1 MNKRILTISLAT
13 LFGLGVAIGALTLDG
28 NKLLVNAESNL
39 EKYILIDAS
48 TVTNIEGNDSD
59 NVHFDVVTKCAF
71 DTDLDFE
78 IEDLNA
84 LDYYGETTTFHIG
97 GSDLVTVTTKDNSK
111 MWYVE
116 GVANLLHIN
125 DSFTKVSYSYTYS
138 FAGEEKSGEYVFNR
152 EVLAS
157 RSFFRYDSQYDI
169 DYVTCYTDNN
179 YFEEADENVR
189 NIRIHEI
196 KLFYTC

>member
-1 MNKRILTISLAT
+1 MDKKILSISLAT
-13 LFGLGVAIGALTLDG
+13 LLGLGVAIGALTLDG
-28 NKLLVNAESNL
+28 NKLLVNAESSL

-59 NVHFDVVTKCAF
+59 NVHFDVATKCAF

-78 IEDLNA
+78 IKGLSA
-84 LDYYGETTTFHIG
+84 LCIYEGTTSFHIG
-97 GSDLVTVTTKDNSK
+97 GTDLFTVTTNNNSK
-111 MWYVE
+111 QWYVE
-116 GVANLLHIN
+116 GVAELLHIN

-138 FAGEEKSGEYVFNR
+138 FANEEKSGEYVFNR
-152 EVLAS
+152 EVLAA
-157 RSFFRYDSQYDI
+157 RSFFRYDSEYDI

>member
-1 MNKRILTISLAT
+1 M
-13 LFGLGVAIGALTLDG
+13 
-28 NKLLVNAESNL
+28 LVNAESNL
-39 EKYILIDAS
+39 EKYILIDAN

-116 GVANLLHIN
+116 GVAELLHIS

-138 FAGEEKSGEYVFNR
+138 FGNEEKSGEYVFNR

-157 RSFFRYDSQYDI
+157 RSFFRYDSEYDI

-179 YFEEADENVR
+179 YFEEADPSVK

>member
-1 MNKRILTISLAT
+1 MNKKILIVSLTT

-84 LDYYGETTTFHIG
+84 LCIYEGITTFHVG
-97 GSDLVTVTTKDNSK
+97 GTDLITVNTNDNSIQ
-111 MWYVE
+111 WYVE
-116 GVANLLHIN
+116 GVAELLHIN
-125 DSFTKVSYSYTYS
+125 DSFAKVSYSYTYS
-138 FAGEEKSGEYVFNR
+138 FGDEERSGEYVFNR

-179 YFEEADENVR
+179 YFEEADDSVK

>member
-1 MNKRILTISLAT
+1 MDKKILSISLAT
-13 LFGLGVAIGALTLDG
+13 LLGLGVAIGALTLDG
-28 NKLLVNAESNL
+28 NKLLVNAESSL

-48 TVTNIEGNDSD
+48 TVTNVEGNDSD
-59 NVHFDVVTKCAF
+59 NVRFDVVTKCAF

-78 IEDLNA
+78 IEDLSA
-84 LDYYGETTTFHIG
+84 LCIYEGATSFHIG
-97 GSDLVTVTTKDNSK
+97 GTDLVTVTTNDNSK
-111 MWYVE
+111 QWYIE
-116 GVANLLHIN
+116 GVAELLHIN

-138 FAGEEKSGEYVFNR
+138 FANEEKSGEYIFDR
-152 EVLAS
+152 EVLTA
-157 RSFFRYDSQYDI
+157 RSFFRYDSEYDI

-179 YFEEADENVR
+179 YFEEADDSVR